1 MKKHQNKDKRNRL
14 IDGFG
19 REHSYLRISVTDRCN
34 LRCFYCMPHEGIK
47 WLDKSKL
54 LNFDEIERLARVF
67 VSMGVEKIRLTGGEP
82 LVRKE
87 LPRLIAR
94 LSAIEGLKYLSMT
107 TNAMLLAQY
116 AEAIAEAGITHLN
129 ISLDS
134 LKRDRLEK
142 ITGRDCFDPVMKG
155 LEKALSIGFP
165 SIKLNVVMIAGVNED
180 ELFDFVEFV
189 KDKPVNVR
197 FIEFMPFRN
206 NDWNIERVLSY
217 KEMLERIETKYSL
230 NPLEAEPSAVAKDYA
245 LTGAKGTVSFVTS
258 MSDSFCGSCNRLRL
272 TSDGSIK
279 SCLFYP
285 AEVSLRD
292 AIREGGS
299 DRKLEDLIQYCLGKK
314 PEAHPPAEEIAAAEN
329 RAMIEIG
336 G

>member
-1 MKKHQNKDKRNRL
+1 MMKQQNNHNRL
-14 IDGFG
+14 VDNFG

-34 LRCFYCMPHEGIK
+34 LRCFYCMPHEGIE
-47 WLDKSKL
+47 WLDKKKL

-67 VSMGVEKIRLTGGEP
+67 VNMGVEKIRLTGGEP

-87 LPRLIAR
+87 LPRLIER
-94 LSAIEGLKYLSMT
+94 LSAIEGLRYLSMT
-107 TNAMLLAQY
+107 TNAMLLEQY
-116 AEAIAEAGITHLN
+116 AEAIAHAGITHLN

-134 LKRDRLEK
+134 LKPDRLQK

-155 LEKALSIGFP
+155 IEKALAIGFP

-189 KDKPVNVR
+189 KDKPINVR

-206 NDWNIERVLSY
+206 NDWNIDRVFSY
-217 KEMLERIETKYSL
+217 REMLERIETRYSL
-230 NPLEAEPSAVAKDYA
+230 SPLEVEPSAVAKDYA
-245 LTGAKGTVSFVTS
+245 LAGAKGTVSFVTS
-258 MSDSFCGSCNRLRL
+258 MSESFCGSCNRLRL

-292 AIREGGS
+292 ALREGA
-299 DRKLEDLIQYCLGKK
+299 DDEKIARLIQFCLGKK